1 MAKSQTSSKKELKSV
16 ILTAYMDAV
25 LEHEVYPKSVY
36 KFCKSAKIEEAE
48 FYEHFN
54 SIDSVAAAVWS
65 TFHENTITTL
75 ERSKEFEG
83 FSNREKVL
91 TYLFTFF
98 ENLTLNRS
106 YVA

>member
-25 LEHEVYPKSVY
+25 LEHEVHPKSVY
-36 KFCKSAKIEEAE
+36 KFCKSAKIDEAA

-54 SIDSVAAAVWS
+54 SMYAVAAAVWS
-65 TFHENTITTL
+65 TFHENTLTTL
-75 ERSKEFEG
+75 EKSKEFAG

-98 ENLTLNRS
+98 ELN
-106 YVA
+106 Y